1 MRPREGHSGVMAQ
14 MTLTF
19 LGASGTV
26 TGSKYLLTIGDRRVM
41 VDAGLF
47 QGEKQWREMN
57 WAKFPVDP
65 GTISDLVLT
74 HAHLDHVGYVPALVK
89 AGFRG
94 TIWSTADTVELAEIV
109 LLDSAHLQ
117 EMDANDAAEGGW
129 SKHNP
134 PLALYTQDDVHETMR
149 LFRPVEFDTEVDLRD
164 GLVARFTRAG
174 HILGSAS
181 VNITH
186 EGRSVLFSGDL
197 GRHDHPVLKPRGI
210 PQGADYVLM
219 ESTYGDREHPEPEG
233 LPHELFAETIRKT
246 VARGGSVLVPAFA
259 VDRTEAV
266 LKVITDMRKAGRIP
280 EVPVFVNS
288 PMALAAL
295 KVYRSS
301 DELRPDIHVDDF
313 TDLKGLRE
321 VTSAEESKALNNPKF
336 PCIIISSS
344 GMATGGRVVHHLEHM
359 LPDQKHSVVLTG
371 YQGVGTRG
379 RMLLDGVK
387 ELKMHGRYV
396 PVRATIVQDK
406 EFSVHADC
414 SDLLDW
420 LRDLPR
426 TPRTVFLV
434 HGEPD
439 SAEALK
445 QRIVTEFGIT
455 CVVARHGEVVSVE
468 AGAAQDAPPVPAP
481 DHVGSPVVV
490 PPAEPLPPV
499 TGGGGLT
506 TLQLAN
512 RLSRALES
520 GDGTA
525 LGQLVT
531 GPVTV
536 DGVPAE
542 VGAWAGGLRGFELV
556 DLVDAGRRAVAR
568 GLAGGRA
575 VVLFLSLDGGR
586 ITGID
591 QVGGVPA
598 GSVPGAPALPDAPAA
613 PPVPSDAAPA
623 GQED

>member
-1 MRPREGHSGVMAQ
+1 MAQ

-19 LGASGTV
+19 LGAAGTV
-26 TGSKYLLTIGDRRVM
+26 TGSKHLVTIGQRRVL

-47 QGEKQWREMN
+47 QGEKAWREMN
-57 WAKFPVDP
+57 WAQFPVEP
-65 GTISDLVLT
+65 GSISDLILT
-74 HAHLDHVGYVPALVK
+74 HAHLDHCGYIPALVK
-89 AGFRG
+89 AGFTG
-94 TIWSTADTVELAEIV
+94 TIWCTPETIELAEIV
-109 LLDSAHLQ
+109 LMDSAHLQ
-117 EMDANDAAEGGW
+117 EMDAKDAAEGGW

-134 PLALYTQDDVHETMR
+134 PLALYTQEDVQQTMR
-149 LFRPVEFDTEVDLRD
+149 LFRPIEFDTDVDLRD
-164 GLVARFTRAG
+164 GLVVRLTRAG
-174 HILGSAS
+174 HILGSAC
-181 VNITH
+181 VNMTH
-186 EGRSVLFSGDL
+186 EGRSILFSGDL

-210 PQGADYVLM
+210 PQGADHVLM
-219 ESTYGDREHPEPEG
+219 ESTYGDREHPEPVG
-233 LPHELFAETIRKT
+233 PPHELMAETIRKT

-266 LKVITDMRKAGRIP
+266 LKVITELRKAGRIP

-295 KVYRSS
+295 KVYRDS

-321 VTSAEESKALNNPKF
+321 VKSADESKALNNPKF

-359 LPDQKHSVVLTG
+359 LPDPRHSVLLTG

-379 RMLLDGVK
+379 RMLLDGAK

-396 PVRATIVQDK
+396 PVRATIVQDQ

-426 TPRTVFLV
+426 KPRTVYLV

-468 AGAAQDAPPVPAP
+468 AGPAQDAPVVTAPDVVGQPPQVPVAAPPASPAP
-481 DHVGSPVVV
+481 AS
-490 PPAEPLPPV
+490 
-499 TGGGGLT
+499 TGLT

-512 RLSRALES
+512 RLARALES
-520 GDGTA
+520 GDSQGVA
-525 LGQLVT
+525 GLVSGAIT
-531 GPVTV
+531 SGGAAV
-536 DGVPAE
+536 DAA
-542 VGAWAGGLRGFELV
+542 AWSTGLRGFELV

-568 GLAGGRA
+568 GVVGGRE
-575 VVLFLSLDGGR
+575 VVLFLALDGGR
-586 ITGID
+586 ITAVD
-591 QVGGVPA
+591 EVGGA
-598 GSVPGAPALPDAPAA
+598 APAA
-613 PPVPSDAAPA
+613 AVTTPPAPA
-623 GQED
+623 QQEGAPTGQED

>member
-1 MRPREGHSGVMAQ
+1 

-19 LGASGTV
+19 LGAAGTV
-26 TGSKYLLTIGDRRVM
+26 TGSKHLVTIGDRRVL

-47 QGEKQWREMN
+47 QGEKRWREMN

-65 GTISDLVLT
+65 GSISDLLLT
-74 HAHLDHVGYVPALVK
+74 HAHLDHCGYIPALVK

-94 TIWSTADTVELAEIV
+94 TIWCTPDTIELAEIV
-109 LLDSAHLQ
+109 LMDSAHLQ
-117 EMDANDAAEGGW
+117 EQDAKDAAEGGW

-134 PLALYTQDDVHETMR
+134 PLALYTQEDVQTTMR
-149 LFRPVEFDTEVDLRD
+149 LFRPIDFDVDVDLRE
-164 GLVARFTRAG
+164 GLMVRLTRAG
-174 HILGSAS
+174 HILGSAC
-181 VNITH
+181 VNLTH
-186 EGRSVLFSGDL
+186 EGRSILFSGDL
-197 GRHDHPVLKPRGI
+197 GRHDHPVLKPRGV
-210 PQGADYVLM
+210 PQGADHVLM

-233 LPHELFAETIRKT
+233 LPHEEFAETIRRT

-266 LKVITDMRKAGRIP
+266 LKVVTEMRKAGRIP

-301 DELRPDIHVDDF
+301 EELRPDIHVDDF

-321 VTSAEESKALNNPKF
+321 VTSAEESMALNDPKF

-359 LPDQKHSVVLTG
+359 LPDPRHSVVLTG
-371 YQGVGTRG
+371 YQGAGTRG
-379 RMLLDGVK
+379 RMLLDGAK

-426 TPRTVFLV
+426 KPRTVYLV

-455 CVVARHGEVVSVE
+455 CVVPRHGEVVSVE
-468 AGAAQDAPPVPAP
+468 AGAAQPAPEVPTP

-490 PPAEPLPPV
+490 PPATTTPAPSAS
-499 TGGGGLT
+499 GGLT

-512 RLSRALES
+512 RMARALES
-520 GDGTA
+520 GDGAA
-525 LGQLVT
+525 LAQVLA
-531 GPVTV
+531 GPVLV
-536 DGVPAE
+536 DGATADTSV
-542 VGAWAGGLRGFELV
+542 WAQELRGFELV

-568 GLAGGRA
+568 GLAAGRE

-586 ITGID
+586 ITGVE
-591 QVGGVPA
+591 QVGGPRPA
-598 GSVPGAPALPDAPAA
+598 SPGSSVLGGSAPQPAPQAPDS
-613 PPVPSDAAPA
+613 PVDRAPA